1 MKTIAA
7 VIIETTEVILVQ
19 INNSKLPVIK
29 GNSTISKEIII
40 TRASN
45 PKRHKISHKTT
56 SLGQAFKILQVDI
69 ISPNNSVKIR
79 FCRHHN
85 NSSLLMI
92 KIRAI
97 MVVKISISWFLL
109 YSQIFKVWQSN
120 LTLLNKKFQKM
131 LKVLVSLIKLTI
143 THKLYCKTFWV
154 LWETLF
160 SRLKI
165 TISSQTVNILV
176 RKMISIEIRL
186 RLTVS

>member
-1 MKTIAA
+1 
-7 VIIETTEVILVQ
+7 
-19 INNSKLPVIK
+19 
-29 GNSTISKEIII
+29 
-40 TRASN
+40 
-45 PKRHKISHKTT
+45 
-56 SLGQAFKILQVDI
+56 
-69 ISPNNSVKIR
+69 
-79 FCRHHN
+79 
-85 NSSLLMI
+85 LLMI